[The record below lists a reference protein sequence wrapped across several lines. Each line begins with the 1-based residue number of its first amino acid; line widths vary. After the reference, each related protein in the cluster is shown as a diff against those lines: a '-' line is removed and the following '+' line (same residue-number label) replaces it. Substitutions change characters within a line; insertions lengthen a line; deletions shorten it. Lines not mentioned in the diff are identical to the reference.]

1 MSRGYSCLVFLGLLA
16 LVAPGLTG
24 SASQASGQPLVWTG
38 SQDSTWSNT
47 NGSINWTVSGVPTTD
62 SGGNAVIFDD
72 SAGTSFSIAVNPAGV
87 VPLSVQF
94 NNVNY
99 AYSFSGGAI
108 GGAATTVTLGSL
120 GQPGG
125 SVAFLI
131 ANSYGGGTFVESG
144 TLSLGNAAA
153 LGIGGLTANG
163 GVVSLAGVSPTL
175 PSLNGLA
182 GTITDSASKPV
193 TLTVSPNATST
204 FGGVLQNGA
213 GTLRWPS
220 TAGPS
225 RSFFPMRTPIA
236 AARRSR
242 PAPCNSA
249 TVRVTV
255 RWRATSSTGLL
266 AFANASGQTYGG
278 LISGSGSLLQSGP
291 STLVL
296 GNLANSYSGGTT
308 VTGGTLQFAGYRAL
322 GAAGSL
328 TLNGGALS
336 VTASTTLSRAIVL
349 AANGGTINVPFTDPT
364 TTDNSPRPPR

>member
-1 MSRGYSCLVFLGLLA
+1 MSRRESCLALLGVLVLA
-16 LVAPGLTG
+16 LVAIPPRAG
-24 SASQASGQPLVWTG
+24 AQPLIWTG

-47 NGSINWTVSGVPTTD
+47 NGSINWNLSGVPATD
-62 SGGNAVIFDD
+62 NGGNAVIFDD
-72 SAGTSFSIAVNPAGV
+72 SAGTSFSIAVDPAGV

-108 GGAATTVTLGSL
+108 GGAATTVMLGTL

-125 SVAFLI
+125 SIAFLS

-153 LGIGGLTANG
+153 LGVGGLTANG
-163 GVVSLAGVSPTL
+163 GVVSLAGVSPAAL

-182 GTITDSASKPV
+182 GTITDSAPSAV

-213 GTLRWPS
+213 GTLALAVNGGTFPLVLS
-220 TAGPS
+220 NANTYSGGTTISAGTLQLGNGVS
-225 RSFFPMRTPIA
+225 NGSVVGNIA
-236 AARRSR
+236 DY
-242 PAPCNSA
+242 
-249 TVRVTV
+249 
-255 RWRATSSTGLL
+255 GLL
-266 AFANASGQTYGG
+266 AFNNAAAQTFSG

-296 GNLANSYSGGTT
+296 SNLANSYSGGTT
-308 VTGGTLQFAGYRAL
+308 VTGGTLLIATGGTISSTAGNGAL
-322 GAAGSL
+322 GSAGTL

-336 VTASTTLSRAIVL
+336 FTGSTSISRESSWRRRRDRQCAL
-349 AANGGTINVPFTDPT
+349 H
-364 TTDNSPRPPR
+364 